1 MDLERIKSILEEYC
15 KARHYNFEFKE
26 NEKKITICGNLNF
39 ESIDAIG
46 YCSFNYFK
54 SGLALFNILFDNI
67 DATDEVCQLLNAYNS
82 KTFLLYA
89 TADECLT
96 LEHTVYV
103 LHEEDYFLYTDAI
116 IEELSDEE
124 TVNGLTPL
132 IALTK

>member
-1 MDLERIKSILEEYC
+1 MDLERIKSILVEYC

-26 NEKKITICGNLNF
+26 DEKKITICGNLNF
-39 ESIDAIG
+39 ESVDAIG

-54 SGLALFNILFDNI
+54 SGLALFDIFFDDI
-67 DATDEVCQLLNAYNS
+67 DETDEVCQLLNEFNTNA
-82 KTFLLYA
+82 FLLYA

-96 LEHTVYV
+96 LEHTVYS
-103 LHEEDYFLYTDAI
+103 LHEEDLVRYTDAV
-116 IEELSDEE
+116 IEELSEEE